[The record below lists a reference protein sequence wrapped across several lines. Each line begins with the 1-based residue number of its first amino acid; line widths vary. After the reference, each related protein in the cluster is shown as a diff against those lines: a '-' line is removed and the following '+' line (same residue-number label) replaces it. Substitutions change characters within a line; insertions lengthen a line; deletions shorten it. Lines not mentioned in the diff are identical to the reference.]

1 MITLIIN
8 GEKLC
13 ICWRPGAAIWSCVTA
28 NGCRMDLSEL
38 VIEDVEGG
46 SFRVH
51 RSVMTSSEIFKLEQE
66 RIFNCSWLYVGHA
79 SEVPRPGDF
88 CRRMVAG
95 RPLFMIHGRDGKV
108 RIFINSCLHRGA
120 LVCRQDSGNAGSF
133 VCFYHGWSY
142 DDCGRLVGV
151 PDPSGYVE
159 DFGKTGRAL
168 IEPPLVDSYRGMY
181 FANFGSDAS
190 SLAD

>member
-1 MITLIIN
+1 MGRSFAFVDAPAPRYALSLT
-8 GEKLC
+8 
-13 ICWRPGAAIWSCVTA
+13 V
-28 NGCRMDLSEL
+28 NGCPMDLCEL

-51 RSVMTSSEIFKLEQE
+51 RSVMTSSEIFTLEQE
-66 RIFNCSWLYVGHA
+66 RIFNRSWLYVGHA

-142 DDCGRLVGV
+142 DD
-151 PDPSGYVE
+151 
-159 DFGKTGRAL
+159 
-168 IEPPLVDSYRGMY
+168 
-181 FANFGSDAS
+181 
-190 SLAD
+190 